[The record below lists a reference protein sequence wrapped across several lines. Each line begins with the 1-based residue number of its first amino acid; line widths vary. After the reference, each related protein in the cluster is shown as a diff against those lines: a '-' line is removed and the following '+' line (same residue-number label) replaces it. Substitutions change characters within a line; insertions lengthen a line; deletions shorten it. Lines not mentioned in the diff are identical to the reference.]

1 MATKKEIKIKSNFT
15 RITIS
20 LSSPENILE
29 QSSGEVLKP
38 ETINYRT
45 YKPERDG
52 LFCER
57 IFGPVKDWECHCGK
71 YKRIRYKGI
80 VCDRCG
86 VEVTEKK
93 VRRERM
99 GHIQLTVPVA
109 HIWYFRSLPNKI
121 GYLLGLPTKK
131 LDMIIY
137 YERYVVINAG
147 IKSVDGINYL
157 DFLTEEEYLQIID
170 ALPKDN
176 QHLDD
181 NDPNKFIAKMGAEAL
196 FDLLSRLKLDEL
208 SFSLRHQASTETS
221 QQRKN
226 EALKRLNVVEAF
238 RSANLHI
245 ENRPEWMIVKV
256 VPVIPPELRPLVPL
270 DGGRFATSDLND
282 LYRRVI
288 IRNNRLKRL
297 LEIKAPDVI
306 LRNEKRMLQESVDS
320 LFDNSRKVNA
330 VKTESNR
337 ALKSLSDSLKGKQ
350 GRFRQNLL
358 GKRVDYSARSVIV
371 VGPEMKLHECGLPKD
386 MAAELFKP
394 FIIRKMIE
402 RGVVKT
408 VKSAKKI
415 VDRKDPIVWDI
426 LENVLKGHPV
436 LLNRAPTLH
445 RLGIQAFQ
453 PKLIEGKA
461 IQLHPLVC
469 TAFNADFDGD
479 QMAVHVPLGNAAILE
494 AQMLMLASHNIL
506 NPANGAPIA
515 VPSQDMVLGL
525 YYITKGRKSEGKV
538 LVKGEGSIFYSPEE
552 VIIAHNEGRA
562 ELHAWIK
569 VKLNNVLEDGKMFN
583 KVIETTVG
591 RILFNQVVPEEVGY
605 INELLTKKSLRDII
619 GNVLKKC
626 GIAKTAKFLDDMKD
640 LGFGMAF
647 KGGLSFNLDDVKI
660 PEEKIKLVEKANK
673 EVEEVLNNYN
683 MGFITFNE
691 RYNQI
696 IDIWTRTNSRIT
708 DTLMKQLSTDKQG
721 FNSIYMMLDSGARGS
736 KEQIRQL
743 GGMRGLMAKPQKSGA
758 SGGEII
764 ENPILSNFKE
774 GLSILEYFIST
785 HGARKG
791 LADTALKTADA
802 GYLTR
807 RLVDVAQDV
816 IITDDDCGTLRGLAE
831 TALKN
836 QEEVVE
842 SLYDRILG
850 RVSLHDIYHPI
861 TTKLI
866 VKSGQE
872 ITEDIG
878 KKIEDSPVE
887 MVEIRSVLTCESI
900 KGVCAKCYG
909 RNLSTGRMVQKGEA
923 VGVIAAQSIGEPGTQ
938 LTLRTFHV
946 GGTASKAATESELKA
961 KFSGKLELEEVK
973 TVSYKSGTK
982 TTDVVIGRSGEF
994 RIVDVTSGTIL
1005 TTSNIPYGA
1014 HLAAKNGDK
1023 VEKGQLICSWD
1034 PYNAVILS
1042 EHSGKIDFEHIEE
1055 GITFR
1060 EESDEQTGYKEK
1072 VIIETRDKTKNPLIK
1087 ITDEKKELIKGY
1099 NIPVGAHIIVNKGQK
1114 IQAGDILVKIPR
1126 STGRSGDI
1134 TGGLPRVTELFEAR
1148 NPSNPAVV
1156 SEIDGVISY
1165 GGVKRGNREII
1176 ITSRDGEVK
1185 KYLVPLSK
1193 HILVQDNDFVK
1204 AGDALSD
1211 GAITPSDILSIKGP
1225 GMVQEYL
1232 VNEIQEV
1239 YRLQGVKINDKHFEV
1254 IVRQM
1259 MRKVIIDD
1267 PGDTMFLEREFVD
1280 RIDFRKENDEII
1292 DKVVVLDPG
1301 DSGEAKTGQIISLRK
1316 LREENSVLKRKDM
1329 KQIEARDAMPATSS
1343 PMLQGITQASL
1354 HTKSW
1359 ISAASF
1365 QETTKVLNEAAVNG
1379 KIDELLGL
1387 KENVIVGHL
1396 IPAGTGLREYD
1407 KLIVGSQEE
1416 YDLLMASKKEEEL
1429 STR

>member
-1 MATKKEIKIKSNFT
+1 MAAKKEQKLKSNFT
-15 RITIS
+15 KITIS
-20 LSSPENILE
+20 LASPENILE

-99 GHIQLTVPVA
+99 GHITLTVPVA

-131 LDMIIY
+131 LDLIIY
-137 YERYVVINAG
+137 YERYVVIQAG
-147 IKSVDGINYL
+147 LKAADGINYL
-157 DFLTEEEYLQIID
+157 DFLTEEEYLNILD
-170 ALPKDN
+170 GLPKDN

-181 NDPNKFIAKMGAEAL
+181 KDPNKFIAKMGADAL
-196 FDLLSRLKLDEL
+196 YDLLSRLELD
-208 SFSLRHQASTETS
+208 SQSYNLRYQASTETS

-226 EALKRLNVVEAF
+226 EALKRLQVVEAF
-238 RSANLHI
+238 RQANTHI

-297 LEIKAPDVI
+297 IEIKAPEVI
-306 LRNEKRMLQESVDS
+306 LRNEKRMLQEAVDS

-371 VGPEMKLHECGLPKD
+371 VGPELKLHECGLPKD

-415 VDRKDPIVWDI
+415 VDRKDAIVWDI

-436 LLNRAPTLH
+436 MLNRAPTLH

-494 AQMLMLASHNIL
+494 AQMLMLAAHNIL
-506 NPANGAPIA
+506 NPANGAPIT

-525 YYITKGRKSEGKV
+525 YYITKGKKSIDGLK
-538 LVKGEGSIFYSPEE
+538 VKGEGITFYSSEE
-552 VIIAHNEGRA
+552 VIIAYNEQRV
-562 ELHAWIK
+562 ELHAWIR
-569 VKLNNVLEDGKMFN
+569 VKANVLEDGKLVN
-583 KVIETTVG
+583 KLIETTVG
-591 RILFNQVVPEEVGY
+591 RVIFNEVVPTRSGY
-605 INELLTKKSLRDII
+605 INELLTKKSLREII
-619 GNVLKKC
+619 GTVLKQT
-626 GIAKTAKFLDDMKD
+626 GVAETAKFLDDIKD
-640 LGFGMAF
+640 LGFRMAF
-647 KGGLSFNLDDVKI
+647 RGGLSFNLNDVII
-660 PEEKIKLVEKANK
+660 PEEKEIFVKKAHE
-673 EVEEVLNNYN
+673 EVEEVMNNYN
-683 MGFITFNE
+683 MGFITNNE

-696 IDIWTRTNSRIT
+696 IDIWSRTNSRIT
-708 DTLMKQLSTDKQG
+708 DILMKQLSTDKQG
-721 FNSIYMMLDSGARGS
+721 FNAVYMMLDSGARGS

-743 GGMRGLMAKPQKSGA
+743 GGMRGLMAKPQKSG
-758 SGGEII
+758 STGGEII

-816 IITDDDCGTLRGLAE
+816 IINQPDCGTLRGLSM

-850 RVSLHDIYHPI
+850 RVSVHNVYHPQ
-861 TTKLI
+861 TGELL
-866 VKSGQE
+866 VKSGE
-872 ITEDIG
+872 EVNEDVATI
-878 KKIEDSPVE
+878 IEESPIE
-887 MVEIRSVLTCESI
+887 MVEIRSVLTCESK
-900 KGVCAKCYG
+900 KGVCALCYG
-909 RNLSTGRMVQKGEA
+909 RNLASGRMVQRGEA

-946 GGTASKAATESELKA
+946 GGVAAKGATESKFEA
-961 KFSGKLELEEVK
+961 KFRGILEFEEVRSLVHGK
-973 TVSYKSGTK
+973 KGEETE
-982 TTDVVIGRSGEF
+982 VVIGRSGEM
-994 RIVDVTSGTIL
+994 RIIDPNTKAIL
-1005 TTSNIPYGA
+1005 ESNNIPYGSK
-1014 HLAAKNGDK
+1014 LYKKDGDI
-1023 VEKGQLICSWD
+1023 VEKGQLICEWD
-1034 PYNAVILS
+1034 PYNAVIIS
-1042 EHSGKIDFEHIEE
+1042 EVSGKIGYEFIEE
-1055 GITFR
+1055 GVTVK
-1060 EESDEQTGYKEK
+1060 EESDEQTGFKEK
-1072 VIIETRDKTKNPLIK
+1072 VVIDSRDKTKIPMIRV
-1087 ITDEKKELIKGY
+1087 ISGKETLKAY
-1099 NIPVGAHIIVNKGQK
+1099 NMPVGAHIMVNEGDK
-1114 IQAGDILVKIPR
+1114 IESGDIIVKIPR
-1126 STGRSGDI
+1126 QLGRTGDI

-1156 SEIDGVISY
+1156 SEIDGVVSY
-1165 GGVKRGNREII
+1165 GGIKRGNREIV
-1176 ITSRDGEVK
+1176 ITARDGEIK

-1193 HILVQDNDFVK
+1193 HILVQDSDFIR
-1204 AGDALSD
+1204 AGHSLSD
-1211 GAITPSDILSIKGP
+1211 GATTPSDILAIKGP
-1225 GMVQEYL
+1225 TAVQEYL

-1239 YRLQGVKINDKHFEV
+1239 YRLQGVKINDKHFET

-1259 MRKVIIDD
+1259 MRKVIIEDA
-1267 PGDTMFLEREFVD
+1267 GDTRFLERESVNK
-1280 RIDFRKENDEII
+1280 IDFSEENDSII
-1292 DKVVVLDPG
+1292 DKKVVMEPG
-1301 DSGEAKTGQIISLRK
+1301 DSPTFKQGQIITLRR
-1316 LREENSVLKRKDM
+1316 LRDENSQLKRKDM
-1329 KQIEARDAMPATSS
+1329 KLVEARDAIPATSS
-1343 PMLQGITQASL
+1343 TLLQGITQASL

-1365 QETTKVLNEAAVNG
+1365 QETTKVLNESAIRGA
-1379 KIDELLGL
+1379 IDTLNGL

-1396 IPAGTGLREYD
+1396 IPAGTGMREYE

-1416 YDLLMASKKEEEL
+1416 YDLLMASKKEALEA
-1429 STR
+1429 